1 MFHSPFYH
9 FTMRKVVASFGSLFA
24 NIFVVKRDKD
34 GKEVERAKVP
44 LAYGPAERYIVR
56 NQEDP
61 ELSRNYAL
69 KLPRMSFEIKS
80 LEYDSNRKLNTLRKN
95 IQPLP
100 EDPTTVVRQY
110 QGVPYKMTIELS
122 IISKFIDDSN
132 QIIEQILPWFTP
144 AYTVTIRSIPGMNF
158 LDDVAI
164 TLNSLNLQD
173 NYEDDW
179 TTRRDVI
186 WTLSFDLKVMFYGP
200 TKQSPVIQRAI
211 QDIYAANGDLNDPE
225 VLAKQS
231 RAIRSTI
238 TPNPDNVNYNEE
250 FGYSETIESFTDG
263 MRLNPITG
271 EDEPIED

>member
-9 FTMRKVVASFGSLFA
+9 FTMRKVVASFGSLFS
-24 NIFVVKRDKD
+24 NIFIVKRDKD
-34 GKEVERAKVP
+34 GKEVERLKVP

-61 ELSRNYAL
+61 ELSRNYAI

-80 LEYDSNRKLNTLRKN
+80 LEYDSQRKLNTLRKN
-95 IQPLP
+95 VQSLP
-100 EDPTTVVRQY
+100 DDPATVVRQY
-110 QGVPYKMTIELS
+110 QGVPYKMTVELS
-122 IISKFIDDSN
+122 IISKFVDDSN

-144 AYTVTIRSIPGMNF
+144 AYTVTIRSIPNMNF

-164 TLNSLNLQD
+164 TLNGLNLQD

-200 TKQSPVIQRAI
+200 IKQAPVIQRAI
-211 QDIYAANGDLNDPE
+211 QDIYAASGDLTDPE

-238 TPNPDNVNYNEE
+238 MPKPDDVTYVEE
-250 FGYSETIESFTDG
+250 FGYTETIETFTDG
-263 MRLNPITG
+263 KRLNPITG
-271 EDEPIED
+271 EDEPIE

>member
-9 FTMRKVVASFGSLFA
+9 FTMRKVVASFGSIFS

-34 GKEVERAKVP
+34 GKEVERLKVP

-56 NQEDP
+56 AQEDP
-61 ELSRNYAL
+61 ELSRNYAIR
-69 KLPRMSFEIKS
+69 LPRMSFEIKS
-80 LEYDSNRKLNTLRKN
+80 LEYDSNRKLNTLKKN
-95 IQPLP
+95 IQALP
-100 EDPTTVVRQY
+100 ENPSTVVRQY
-110 QGVPYKMTIELS
+110 QGVPYKMTVELS

-164 TLNSLNLQD
+164 TLNGLNLQD

-200 TKQSPVIQRAI
+200 IKQAPVIQRAI
-211 QDIYAANGDLNDPE
+211 QDIYAANGSLDDPQN
-225 VLAKQS
+225 LLKQS
-231 RAIRSTI
+231 RAIRTTL
-238 TPNPDNVNYNEE
+238 TPNPDDITYNEE
-250 FGYSETIESFTDG
+250 FGYTEVTESFTDG
-263 MRLNPITG
+263 KRLNPITG
-271 EDEPIED
+271 EDEPIE

>member
-9 FTMRKVVASFGSLFA
+9 FTTRKLVASFGSLFA
-24 NIFVVKRDKD
+24 NIFVIKRDKD
-34 GKEVERAKVP
+34 GKEVERLQVP
-44 LAYGPAERYIVR
+44 LAYGPAEKYIVR
-56 NQEDP
+56 GQDDP
-61 ELSRNYAL
+61 ELARGYAI

-95 IQPLP
+95 VQPIQD
-100 EDPTTVVRQY
+100 DPSTVVRQY
-110 QGVPYKMTIELS
+110 QGVPYKMTVELS

-164 TLNSLNLQD
+164 TLNGLNLQD

-179 TTRRDVI
+179 AVRREVI
-186 WTLSFDLKVMFYGP
+186 WTLSFDMKVMFYGP
-200 TKQSPVIQRAI
+200 IKQAPIIQRAI
-211 QDIYAANGDLNDPE
+211 TDIYAANGDVTDPD

-231 RAIRSTI
+231 RAIRTTI
-238 TPNPDNVNYNEE
+238 TPKPEDAAYVDE
-250 FGYSETIESFTDG
+250 FGYTEVTESFTDG
-263 MRLNPITG
+263 KRLNPKTG
-271 EDEPIED
+271 QDEPIE

>member
-9 FTMRKVVASFGSLFA
+9 FTMRKAVASFGSLFA

-34 GKEVERAKVP
+34 GKEVERVKVP

-80 LEYDSNRKLNTLRKN
+80 LEYDSQRKLNTLRKN